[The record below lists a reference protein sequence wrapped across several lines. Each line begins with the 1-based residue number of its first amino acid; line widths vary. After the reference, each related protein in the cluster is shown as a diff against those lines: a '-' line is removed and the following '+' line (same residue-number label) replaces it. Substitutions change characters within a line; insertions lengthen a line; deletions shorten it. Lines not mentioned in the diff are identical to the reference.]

1 MRMTFQPTVASKV
14 PRHLTDYRIHD
25 RRDRFQTAFTAD
37 VQCNRKWNGAWNHPR
52 DQLKTLQVTAE
63 ASVLHRG
70 TFRAHMSIDLP
81 ARWSC

>member
-1 MRMTFQPTVASKV
+1 
-14 PRHLTDYRIHD
+14 
-25 RRDRFQTAFTAD
+25 

-70 TFRAHMSIDLP
+70 TFRAHMSTDLP